1 MHIYDNIKNDNTSIE
16 KIEEDQ
22 KQFKLNNITTENPS
36 RKSKVQLNTIE
47 NIKNLCNSREKIIK
61 LFNDY
66 AEIRSEAMCKTKYGT
81 GLKILTPKQM
91 LQR

>member
-36 RKSKVQLNTIE
+36 R
-47 NIKNLCNSREKIIK
+47 
-61 LFNDY
+61 
-66 AEIRSEAMCKTKYGT
+66 
-81 GLKILTPKQM
+81 
-91 LQR
+91 